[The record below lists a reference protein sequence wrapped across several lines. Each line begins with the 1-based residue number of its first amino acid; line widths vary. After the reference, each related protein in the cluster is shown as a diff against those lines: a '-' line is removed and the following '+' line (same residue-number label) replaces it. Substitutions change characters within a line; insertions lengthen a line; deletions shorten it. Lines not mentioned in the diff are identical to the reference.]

1 MLLTIMFVLTGLTIL
16 IDITMLT
23 ILTLMNINQ
32 LKDIKRYLTNAQ
44 DEKDIKQAMEEIEV
58 L

>member
-16 IDITMLT
+16 IDIAMLT